1 MEVLG
6 ELPERM
12 SVHLDG
18 GYDSQTTREKLK
30 SRGLEPMICER
41 EGTLLRWG
49 PQNVG

>member
-1 MEVLG
+1 MELLE

-12 SVHLDG
+12 SVHLDR

-30 SRGLEPMICER
+30 SRSLQPMISEN
-41 EGTLLRWG
+41 ENLLRWG